1 MDSVDDF
8 GVVDSPQIDG
18 CDRKIGVT
26 ELALDHEQW
35 DAFAR
40 HLHGM
45 RVAQLMRR
53 EPTSHPRS
61 AGRLMQLRS
70 DAGRSPRTSAGR
82 SAQDA
87 EQRPD
92 RERRA
97 QREPRGSCSQAQRSI
112 PTSRRLPPLP
122 RRTRIAPLTGSRS
135 LSANASASRC
145 VVRRAR
151 AR

>member
-1 MDSVDDF
+1 M
-8 GVVDSPQIDG
+8 
-18 CDRKIGVT
+18 T

-97 QREPRGSCSQAQRSI
+97 QREPRGEL
-112 PTSRRLPPLP
+112 LPGPAVHPDL
-122 RRTRIAPLTGSRS
+122 APL
-135 LSANASASRC
+135 AAFAKAHQN
-145 VVRRAR
+145 RAPDR
-151 AR
+151 VKVALG